1 MVYVKEVRV
10 CPVCNVKAVVS
21 KKWVLNSYGK
31 RYNYLIYQHDGFVHY
46 SNEKASI
53 SRNFKKGEMV
63 KHLTETISSENF
75 KYGLFKTKDA
85 KVALSNKFLSI
96 SMDSVRDSLY
106 KLVET
111 GMLETVRK
119 GRILYFLNTVYKERL
134 SFVDDS
140 INFEL
145 LDLDDDGMFKGHIFT
160 SIIRNDK
167 SWPLYYLP
175 YKIFGDSDVYYD
187 DLQIR
192 ASVAESNETLK
203 TLILEDKPREK
214 RLLLK
219 LNRPLFPNES
229 IKIRFDYYWQEPKHT
244 FFFTAATFMKSFE
257 LKLMGNM
264 PLKIQGTL
272 TQPTT
277 GEIKDL
283 SGSIISSGSRK
294 WKYVY
299 LAKIRSVKEFSV
311 IHFKWKS
318 L

>member
-31 RYNYLIYQHDGFVHY
+31 RYNYLIYHHDGFVHY
-46 SNEKASI
+46 SNEKGSI
-53 SRNFKKGEMV
+53 SRNFRKGEMV
-63 KHLTETISSENF
+63 RHLIETINSESF
-75 KYGLFKTKDA
+75 KYGLFKTKEA
-85 KVALSNKFLSI
+85 KVALSNKFPSI
-96 SMDSVRDSLY
+96 SLDSVRDSLY

-119 GRILYFLNTVYKERL
+119 GRMLYFLNSVYKERL
-134 SFVDDS
+134 SFIDDS
-140 INFEL
+140 INFAL
-145 LDLDDDGMFKGHIFT
+145 LDLDDDGMFKAHIST

-175 YKIFGDSDVYYD
+175 YKIFGDSDVEYA
-187 DLQIR
+187 DLKFR
-192 ASVAESNETLK
+192 ASEVGSNETLK
-203 TLILEDKPREK
+203 ILILEDKPREK

-229 IKIRFDYYWQEPKHT
+229 IKIRFDYHWREPKQT
-244 FFFTAATFMKSFE
+244 FFFTAATFMNSFE

-264 PLKIQGTL
+264 PLKIQGTQ
-272 TQPTT
+272 THPTI

-283 SGSIISSGSRK
+283 SDSIILSDSRK

-299 LAKIRSVKEFSV
+299 SARIKSIKEFSV

>member
-10 CPVCNVKAVVS
+10 CPVCNVKAIVS

>member
-63 KHLTETISSENF
+63 KHLTETINSENF

-119 GRILYFLNTVYKERL
+119 GRIIYFLNTVYKERL

>member
-21 KKWVLNSYGK
+21 NKWVLNSYGK

-63 KHLTETISSENF
+63 KHLTETINSENF

>member
-63 KHLTETISSENF
+63 KHLTETINSEKF

-119 GRILYFLNTVYKERL
+119 GRIIYFLNTVYKERL

>member
-119 GRILYFLNTVYKERL
+119 GRIIYFLNTVYKERL

>member
-63 KHLTETISSENF
+63 KHLTETINSENF

-111 GMLETVRK
+111 GMLATVRK

>member
-63 KHLTETISSENF
+63 KHLTETINSENF

-283 SGSIISSGSRK
+283 SGSIISNGSRK

>member
-46 SNEKASI
+46 SNEKAST
-53 SRNFKKGEMV
+53 SRNFKKGE
-63 KHLTETISSENF
+63 KGRRLTETINSENF

-85 KVALSNKFLSI
+85 KEALSNKFPSI
-96 SMDSVRDSLY
+96 SLDSVRDGLY

-111 GMLETVRK
+111 GMLETVKK

-134 SFVDDS
+134 SFVDDA

-145 LDLDDDGMFKGHIFT
+145 LDLDDDGMFKEHIST

-175 YKIFGDSDVYYD
+175 YKIFGDSDVNYED
-187 DLQIR
+187 IQFR

-214 RLLLK
+214 RLLIK
-219 LNRPLFPNES
+219 LNRPLLPNES
-229 IKIRFDYYWQEPKHT
+229 IKIRFDYYWQEPKHA
-244 FFFTAATFMKSFE
+244 FFFTAATFMNSFE

-264 PLKIQGTL
+264 PLKIQGTQ
-272 TQPTT
+272 TQPAI
-277 GEIKDL
+277 GEVKDI
-283 SGSIISSGSRK
+283 SGSIILSSGRK

-299 LAKIRSVKEFSV
+299 SAKIRSVKEYSV

>member
-10 CPVCNVKAVVS
+10 CPVCNVKAIVS

-119 GRILYFLNTVYKERL
+119 GRIIYFLNTVYKERL

>member
-63 KHLTETISSENF
+63 KHLTDTINSENF

>member
-10 CPVCNVKAVVS
+10 CPVCNVKAIVS

-63 KHLTETISSENF
+63 RHLTETISSENF